1 MSSLSITVK
10 RQMPARIPRCRTMR
24 VVSFKIEEE
33 LLELLERYAILKNMS
48 KSEVIRRA
56 IKRYISENFE
66 SPVITRRIK
75 VYG

>member
-1 MSSLSITVK
+1 
-10 RQMPARIPRCRTMR
+10 MR

-33 LLELLERYAILKNMS
+33 LLELLERYAVLKNMS

-56 IKRYISENFE
+56 IKRYISDGFE
-66 SPVITRRIK
+66 APVITRRIK

>member
-1 MSSLSITVK
+1 
-10 RQMPARIPRCRTMR
+10 MR

-33 LLELLERYAILKNMS
+33 LLDLLERYAILKNMS